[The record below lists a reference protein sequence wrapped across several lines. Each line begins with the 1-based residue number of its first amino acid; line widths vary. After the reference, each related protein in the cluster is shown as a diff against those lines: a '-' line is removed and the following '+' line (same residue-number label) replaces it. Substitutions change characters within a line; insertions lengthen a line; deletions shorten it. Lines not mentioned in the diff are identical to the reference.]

1 MIFVKLGWG
10 DKIRVVSPATS
21 LGFIPVE
28 QRRIAQERWEG
39 LGLRSSFSR
48 NVEVLE

>member
-28 QRRIAQERWEG
+28 QWRIAQERWE
-39 LGLRSSFSR
+39 
-48 NVEVLE
+48 EHVLKC

>member
-21 LGFIPVE
+21 LGFI
-28 QRRIAQERWEG
+28 R
-39 LGLRSSFSR
+39 
-48 NVEVLE
+48 